1 MTNDDQALLDILLR
15 QRIDMIDAGDQLPL
29 MLFLT
34 QLSAR
39 FGVSTATIQKR
50 IKELREGK

>member
-1 MTNDDQALLDILLR
+1 
-15 QRIDMIDAGDQLPL
+15 MIDAGDQLPL